1 MDSTSMTSKYMN
13 FSPELVYERN
23 VALNNCPTKSGRSKI
38 YKTYYLKMKDA
49 YEKDDEEYEAREAEE
64 EYDASEADP
73 SEADPSEAEA
83 SDPEDEDYVPSEEEE
98 AEADAEEEQAEE
110 EADAIE
116 AEEED
121 VIYITEA
128 EASEADAEDVI
139 YITEAEEKD
148 VIYITDSEAESE
160 DENEFGCAGCNYEWR
175 DGYKTGWRDAM
186 KYITNKAHKVV
197 PSTPAC
203 SYCDIV
209 CKTHKCGGK
218 CGGTARYC
226 SLECQKQDWA
236 FGHKAKCGK

>member
-1 MDSTSMTSKYMN
+1 MN

-23 VALNNCPTKSGRSKI
+23 AALNNCPTKSGRSKI

-49 YEKDDEEYEAREAEE
+49 YEKDDEEYEA
-64 EYDASEADP
+64 
-73 SEADPSEAEA
+73 SEAEA
-83 SDPEDEDYVPSEEEE
+83 SDPEDEDYEPSEAEEDEEAEEEE
-98 AEADAEEEQAEE
+98 QSDAEAEEYEIKIEV
-110 EADAIE
+110 ADESE

-128 EASEADAEDVI
+128 DAEVD
-139 YITEAEEKD
+139 
-148 VIYITDSEAESE
+148 SE

-175 DGYKTGWRDAM
+175 DGYKNGWRDAM
-186 KYITNKAHKVV
+186 KYITNKTHKVV
-197 PSTPAC
+197 PPTPAC

-226 SLECQKQDWA
+226 SIEYQKQDWA
-236 FGHKAKCGK
+236 FGHKANCGK

>member
-1 MDSTSMTSKYMN
+1 MTSKYMN

-23 VALNNCPTKSGRSKI
+23 AALNNCPTKSGRSKI

-49 YEKDDEEYEAREAEE
+49 YEKDDEEYGAAEAEE
-64 EYDASEADP
+64 EYDASEADT
-73 SEADPSEAEA
+73 DA
-83 SDPEDEDYVPSEEEE
+83 SDPEDEDYVPSEEDEEAEASE
-98 AEADAEEEQAEE
+98 AEADAEADEYETKI
-110 EADAIE
+110 EAIEAE

-121 VIYITEA
+121 VIYITDAEAEVEA
-128 EASEADAEDVI
+128 EA
-139 YITEAEEKD
+139 
-148 VIYITDSEAESE
+148 E

-197 PSTPAC
+197 PPTPAC

>member
-1 MDSTSMTSKYMN
+1 MTSKYMN
-13 FSPELVYERN
+13 FSPELVYQRN
-23 VALNNCPTKSGRSKI
+23 AALNNCPTKSGRSKI

-49 YEKDDEEYEAREAEE
+49 YEKDDEEYGAAEAEASE
-64 EYDASEADP
+64 AEASEAEASEADT
-73 SEADPSEAEA
+73 DA
-83 SDPEDEDYVPSEEEE
+83 SDPEDEDYVPSEDEEE
-98 AEADAEEEQAEE
+98 AEADAEADEYETKIEASEAEAEE
-110 EADAIE
+110 EDVIYITD

-128 EASEADAEDVI
+128 EVVE
-139 YITEAEEKD
+139 
-148 VIYITDSEAESE
+148 ESE

-197 PSTPAC
+197 PPTPAC

-209 CKTHKCGGK
+209 CKTRKCGGK